1 MQPIGFFEIMGF
13 GPRGWGGAMLL
24 ATLMTVGVSV
34 CGFLAGGVIGTGVA
48 AMKLSRSRVARIV
61 ADAYTTVLRGVPD
74 LLVIYLFYFGG
85 SLALTAVGRWFGA
98 EGFIGLPAFAI
109 GSLAIGVVSGAY
121 QAEVLRGAYLAL
133 SRGELEAARSVGMSR
148 ALMFRRIVA
157 PQVLRY
163 AIPGLGNVWQ
173 LVLKESALIS
183 VTGLVELLRQS
194 QIGSGS
200 TRQPFTFFLTAAA
213 LYLLITTV
221 STWAFQRAE
230 DRAMRG
236 VRRA

>member
-1 MQPIGFFEIMGF
+1 VNQLSYFEIMGF
-13 GPRGWGGAMLL
+13 GPDGWGQAMAL
-24 ATLMTVGVSV
+24 AALMTVAVSI
-34 CGFLAGGVIGTGVA
+34 CGFLAGAVIGTGVA
-48 AMKLSRSRVARIV
+48 AMKLSRSRVARAI

-85 SLALTAVGRWFGA
+85 SLALSAAGRLFGA
-98 EGFIGLPAFAI
+98 EGFIGLPAFAT
-109 GSLAIGVVSGAY
+109 GAVAIGVVSGAY
-121 QAEVLRGAYLAL
+121 QAEVLRGAYQAL
-133 SRGELEAARSVGMSR
+133 SRGELEAARAVGMPR
-148 ALMFRRIVA
+148 GLMFRRIVA

-194 QIGSGS
+194 QIGAGS

-213 LYLLITTV
+213 LYLVITTV
-221 STWAFQRAE
+221 STYAFQWAE
-230 DRAMRG
+230 DRSMRG

>member
-1 MQPIGFFEIMGF
+1 MGF